1 MKAAQEAEQ
10 PLGEE
15 LELKEISI
23 TMGYQE
29 IKDKFAAAV
38 EKMCR
43 FSEVDA
49 SNDSNSQLCEEVHT
63 YIQENYGDQN
73 LNVSQIGEFFHM
85 TPAYLSSVYKRCTGE
100 SLLQVLIQTRIE
112 AAERL
117 LADGVSVVE
126 TAERVGFRDS
136 STFIRAFKKSTG
148 ATPGQLKNNRR
159 YK

>member
-1 MKAAQEAEQ
+1 MAISYINGVLDVNFRQLKTSPAMRRCLLYDLTGTLMKAAQEAEQ

-43 FSEVDA
+43 FSEVD
-49 SNDSNSQLCEEVHT
+49 
-63 YIQENYGDQN
+63 
-73 LNVSQIGEFFHM
+73 
-85 TPAYLSSVYKRCTGE
+85 SVYKRCTGE

-136 STFIRAFKKSTG
+136 STFIRTFKKSTG
-148 ATPGQLKNNRR
+148 ATPGRLKNNRR

>member
-1 MKAAQEAEQ
+1 
-10 PLGEE
+10 
-15 LELKEISI
+15 
-23 TMGYQE
+23 
-29 IKDKFAAAV
+29 
-38 EKMCR
+38 MCIR
-43 FSEVDA
+43 
-49 SNDSNSQLCEEVHT
+49 DST

-136 STFIRAFKKSTG
+136 STFIRTFKKSTG